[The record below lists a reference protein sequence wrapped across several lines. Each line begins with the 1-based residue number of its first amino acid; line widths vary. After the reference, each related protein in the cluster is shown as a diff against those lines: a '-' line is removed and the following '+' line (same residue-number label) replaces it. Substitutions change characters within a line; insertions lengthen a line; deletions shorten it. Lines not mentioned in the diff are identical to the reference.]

1 MNTTSI
7 RIIGG
12 INKSYRIVFKASP
25 NLRPTSDR
33 AKETLFSWLQFEIQ
47 NKACL
52 DLFSGVG
59 SFGIECLSQGA
70 SHVTFIEKYEAVLPI
85 LKKNNQIDNTL
96 IIFTSDHGE
105 LLGDHGLIYKGCKFF
120 EGLIHVPLIFSW
132 PKKYQKNITSNAL
145 VESIDIAPTLLEAC
159 GLEIPYYMQGK
170 SLHGLLTGDKDLNFH
185 KEVVVTD
192 FNDSLGSSEI
202 NNYTQA
208 TMTFDGRFKLAIY
221 HSHSGLGELYDLEK
235 DPGEFLNLWN
245 DKSYKDLKNNLIARH
260 LDVLMKTIPPG
271 VERIA
276 PA

>member
-1 MNTTSI
+1 M
-7 RIIGG
+7 
-12 INKSYRIVFKASP
+12 
-25 NLRPTSDR
+25 
-33 AKETLFSWLQFEIQ
+33 
-47 NKACL
+47 
-52 DLFSGVG
+52 
-59 SFGIECLSQGA
+59 
-70 SHVTFIEKYEAVLPI
+70 
-85 LKKNNQIDNTL
+85 
-96 IIFTSDHGE
+96 
-105 LLGDHGLIYKGCKFF
+105 
-120 EGLIHVPLIFSW
+120 
-132 PKKYQKNITSNAL
+132 

-170 SLHGLLTGDKDLNFH
+170 SLYGLLTGDNDLDFH

-235 DPGEFLNLWN
+235 DPGEFINLWN
-245 DKSYKDLKNNLIARH
+245 DKKYKDLKNNLIARH